1 MACSFGVVPPAVV
14 QRLQVA
20 PAKLLETVRNSMRQQ
35 HLRSREGGR
44 QPSSR
49 RQRSARSGRQARKG
63 QVTHPL

>member
-20 PAKLLETVRNSMRQQ
+20 PAKQLETVWNSMMQQ
-35 HLRSREGGR
+35 HLRSHEGGR

-49 RQRSARSGRQARKG
+49 RQR
-63 QVTHPL
+63 